1 MAGRVAIAE
10 VEHLVEPGE
19 LDPDA
24 VHLPGIFVRRVLAL
38 TPEQAADKGIEKR
51 TTSVR
56 PAGGAEEAAR
66 EIPIDAE
73 VCA

>member
-1 MAGRVAIAE
+1 
-10 VEHLVEPGE
+10 
-19 LDPDA
+19 
-24 VHLPGIFVRRVLAL
+24 VLAL

-56 PAGGAEEAAR
+56 PAEPASR
-66 EIPIDAE
+66 QIPIDAE